1 MFVELGITMAVFVAD
16 VRLIGV
22 DVLKGVGVTVKCM
35 SDVVVTLGNG
45 VPVTNDAP
53 GVRKRLIQLGSVR
66 IEGSTG
72 SINPLGLRVRKSL
85 FGSRFDPISAFSFQ
99 LGENRS
105 AHCPATITHRNPRP
119 KIRGIMNQSRRSR
132 SGALIDRSID
142 R

>member
-1 MFVELGITMAVFVAD
+1 MAVFVVD
-16 VRLIGV
+16 LRLIGV
-22 DVLKGVGVTVKCM
+22 DVCVTVNCM
-35 SDVVVTLGNG
+35 SDGVVTLGNG

-53 GVRKRLIQLGSVR
+53 GVRKRLIQPGSVR

-85 FGSRFDPISAFSFQ
+85 FGSRLDSISAFSFQ
-99 LGENRS
+99 LGENRN

-119 KIRGIMNQSRRSR
+119 KISGIMNQSRRSR
-132 SGALIDRSID
+132 SGAFIDRSID